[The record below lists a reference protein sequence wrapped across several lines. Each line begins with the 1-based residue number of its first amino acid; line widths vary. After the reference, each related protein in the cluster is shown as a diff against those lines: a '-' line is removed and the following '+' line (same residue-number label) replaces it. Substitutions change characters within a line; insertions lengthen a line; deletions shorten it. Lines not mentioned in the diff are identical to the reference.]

1 MELFL
6 TNRYIIDFDYHPVL
20 QPLEGGIL
28 MKRLF
33 TIIAVFM
40 MLVII
45 QLPMFAETSSGH
57 HHEEG
62 EECAC
67 EVAESRDITIAEKEL
82 QTIDEELTAK
92 ISELEELTN
101 MLYELISTK
110 LSIEDFEMFSS
121 ELELRLS
128 EVEQK
133 LLNVE
138 STIETG
144 LPAVRDMIYE
154 ISSNLDSLENRLTEY
169 INVATAQSVEEVKTT
184 VLDEVNTKL
193 ADIEVTLDI
202 HDSDILKIYD
212 LLGEVSEKL
221 SLLEDTIKSLTE
233 MKDATKSEVFDELSP
248 ILDDLQVALNIH
260 DSDIL
265 KLYDITSTLT
275 EEIASIEESIA
286 NILPLQESLETVS
299 LRLDMHDQDIVN
311 IYDALSTKANV
322 SDVEELTVRIENLE
336 SVVGTLGNSN
346 IEDRISLLEEYANM
360 IYDTMSTK
368 PSLEDVEQMII
379 PVKEEMDNI
388 SVSLKTVA
396 DKVSAQDVDIVKL
409 YGYVTQLFNEVQKLS
424 GRISLI
430 ETMVRELYQKEG
442 K

>member
-57 HHEEG
+57 HHEEA

-154 ISSNLDSLENRLTEY
+154 ISLNLDSLEKRLTEY

-202 HDSDILKIYD
+202 HDSDILKLYD

-275 EEIASIEESIA
+275 EEIAAIEESIT
-286 NILPLQESLETVS
+286 NIPLLQESVETLS

-322 SDVEELTVRIENLE
+322 SDIDELALKVENLE
-336 SVVGTLGNSN
+336 NIITMQNSD
-346 IEDRISLLEEYANM
+346 IADRISLLEEYANM